1 MPRLQRADPEGS
13 GKGSTGGGI
22 NNTARQNSS
31 NTEVLNQANIV
42 ARA

>member
-1 MPRLQRADPEGS
+1 MPRLQRADPES
-13 GKGSTGGGI
+13 SEKDSTGGGT

-31 NTEVLNQANIV
+31 NTEMLNQANIV